1 MGDINSPLKCNEFSG
16 VNISAETENQQ
27 SCPVNTV
34 IEGAFKGPNEVQ
46 PVQNNIEDDFAEE
59 LCLEKECD
67 SAAEGIKDSSSREFL
82 KDTNQQLKTS
92 RADQDSS
99 RASPSIVKA
108 RSPHCWTRKNRPIS
122 SVGPITEQNVSGK
135 KRTNVEAEC
144 QVEVPSKRIQVSY
157 IDEQST
163 SLLVEAD
170 SQPRQQQ

>member
-67 SAAEGIKDSSSREFL
+67 SAAEVIKDSSSREYL
-82 KDTNQQLKTS
+82 KNTNQQLRTA
-92 RADQDSS
+92 RAD
-99 RASPSIVKA
+99 
-108 RSPHCWTRKNRPIS
+108 
-122 SVGPITEQNVSGK
+122 
-135 KRTNVEAEC
+135 
-144 QVEVPSKRIQVSY
+144 
-157 IDEQST
+157 
-163 SLLVEAD
+163 
-170 SQPRQQQ
+170 

>member
-1 MGDINSPLKCNEFSG
+1 MGDINSPLKCNGFSG

-108 RSPHCWTRKNRPIS
+108 RSPHCWTRKSRPVS
-122 SVGPITEQNVSGK
+122 SVGPITEQKISGQ
-135 KRTNVEAEC
+135 KRTNLEAEC
-144 QVEVPSKRIQVSY
+144 KFEVPSKRIQVSNT
-157 IDEQST
+157 DEQST